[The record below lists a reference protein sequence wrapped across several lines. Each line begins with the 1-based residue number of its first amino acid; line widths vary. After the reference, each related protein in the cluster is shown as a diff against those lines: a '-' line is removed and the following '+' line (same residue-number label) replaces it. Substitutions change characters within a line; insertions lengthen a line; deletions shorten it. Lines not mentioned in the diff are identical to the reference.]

1 MVCIIVVV
9 VVSCELLSQL
19 GRVPLTH
26 ILETWF
32 EILMLAC
39 FASLLAKR
47 CCPKILPGY
56 YILHIQQLHS
66 QYLYIFGRDLDL
78 QIFEHDLAWVYPGFF
93 LVKISTY
100 NYHDPIFFKTDSY
113 QHVKKRT
120 LSFHTSAMML
130 INFFLLT
137 DLQNNPHHYLPNLP
151 SSC

>member
-1 MVCIIVVV
+1 MVCIIVV

-93 LVKISTY
+93 LVKIIMQ
-100 NYHDPIFFKTDSY
+100 HDNFVPDNPQNFMSNCYCYGDRAEKNLNIIYQMFLWSKNKLFVYIKYYAYLDS
-113 QHVKKRT
+113 
-120 LSFHTSAMML
+120 F
-130 INFFLLT
+130 
-137 DLQNNPHHYLPNLP
+137 
-151 SSC
+151 